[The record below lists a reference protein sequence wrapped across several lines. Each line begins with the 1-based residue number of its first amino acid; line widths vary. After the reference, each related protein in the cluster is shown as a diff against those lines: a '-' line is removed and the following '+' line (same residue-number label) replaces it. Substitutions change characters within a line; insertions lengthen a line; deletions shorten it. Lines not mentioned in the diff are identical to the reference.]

1 MEYNVNRKKLEI
13 PEYGRNLQ
21 KMVDYALTIEEREK
35 RNIYA
40 KIIIQTM
47 SQVNPNCKEMA
58 DYKRTLWDHL
68 HIMANYQLDVD
79 CPYEKPKPEEQ
90 NQKPEKLEYKNSKIR
105 FRPYGKNIE
114 NMIDKVIEMPEG
126 EEKQTLIE
134 MIAQQLKKSYLQ
146 WNINSCDDEMILSH
160 FEQLSGGQL
169 KLQENFKLHSTKKLL
184 GNNQNNQKKKNNQK
198 QKQNNNNNNN
208 KNKHQK
214 KN

>member
-1 MEYNVNRKKLEI
+1 MEYNVRRKKLEI

-21 KMVDYALTIEEREK
+21 KMVDYALTIQEKEK
-35 RNIYA
+35 RNTYA

-68 HIMANYQLDVD
+68 HIMADYKLDVD
-79 CPYEKPKPEEQ
+79 CPYEKPTPEQQ
-90 NQKPEKLEYKNSKIR
+90 NQKPDKLNYKNSKIR

-160 FEQLSGGQL
+160 FEQLSHGQL
-169 KLQENFKLHSTKKLL
+169 KLQEDFRLHSTKRLL
-184 GNNQNNQKKKNNQK
+184 SNNNQKKKNNQK
-198 QKQNNNNNNN
+198 QKQNNNN